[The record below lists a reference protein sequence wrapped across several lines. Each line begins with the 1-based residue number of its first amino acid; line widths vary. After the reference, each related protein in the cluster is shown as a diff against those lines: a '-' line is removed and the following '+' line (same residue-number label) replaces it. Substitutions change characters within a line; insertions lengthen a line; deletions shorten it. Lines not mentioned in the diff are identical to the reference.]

1 MILWKG
7 HCSVHGR
14 FSEDVVDELRAKH
27 PGINVLVHPECKH
40 EVVLKADLVGSTEFI
55 IKTIE
60 AAEPGTVWA
69 IGTELNLV
77 KRLADAHPDKT
88 IVFLDRNVCY
98 CSTMNRIDLPHLVWA
113 LGAWSPAPSS
123 TGSPSTPTPRP
134 TRSWRSSGCSTCP
147 ASRTA
152 TERPGATTMARR
164 RISDSERRSRIAVRH
179 ALAPAHRLADVAAVT
194 RAMTVLHAT
203 EAATVH
209 LAVAARA
216 EGVKPEDVD
225 AELYDARSVVKQ
237 LAMRRT
243 LFVFP
248 RELLPAAWG
257 SASARVATSERKRIA
272 KADRRRRHRPRRG
285 GVARRRPRRDAR
297 PPGGGTGDHRR
308 AAGPGPGAGRDG
320 RRHAP
325 TRPGTGPCSVAP
337 WVLTHLGLE
346 GKALRGRN
354 AGHWR
359 LNKPTWTTAEDWL
372 GVVDE
377 PLGQDDRLRR
387 AGGPVADHL
396 RPRHR
401 GRHPVVAGV
410 DEDRLVT
417 PGPGRPWA
425 PSRSTSTTAT
435 TGWVHPDDGH
445 RTRSSRGRRSCRRS
459 TPP

>member
-1 MILWKG
+1 
-7 HCSVHGR
+7 
-14 FSEDVVDELRAKH
+14 
-27 PGINVLVHPECKH
+27 
-40 EVVLKADLVGSTEFI
+40 
-55 IKTIE
+55 
-60 AAEPGTVWA
+60 
-69 IGTELNLV
+69 
-77 KRLADAHPDKT
+77 
-88 IVFLDRNVCY
+88 
-98 CSTMNRIDLPHLVWA
+98 
-113 LGAWSPAPSS
+113 
-123 TGSPSTPTPRP
+123 
-134 TRSWRSSGCSTCP
+134 
-147 ASRTA
+147 
-152 TERPGATTMARR
+152 MARR

-179 ALAPAHRLADVAAVT
+179 ALAPAHRLTDVAEVT

-272 KADRRRRHRPRRG
+272 KAIAAG
-285 GVARRRPRRDAR
+285 GIAPDGEAWLDAARDATLAR
-297 PPGGGTGDHRR
+297 L
-308 AAGPGPGAGRDG
+308 AAGPATTAELRAEVPELAGMVGGTTDK
-320 RRHAP
+320 
-325 TRPGTGPCSVAP
+325 TWDRPVSVAP

-377 PLGQDDRLRR
+377 PLGQD
-387 AGGPVADHL
+387 AGYAALV
-396 RPRHR
+396 HR
-401 GRHPVVAGV
+401 W
-410 DEDRLVT
+410 LT
-417 PGPGRPWA
+417 TFGPG
-425 PSRSTSTTAT
+425 STADIQWWLGSTKTAVTRALADLGAVEVELDDGT
-435 TGWVHPDDGH
+435 TGWVHPSDEDTGPVEPWAALLP
-445 RTRSSRGRRSCRRS
+445 TLDPTVMGWKSRGFYL
-459 TPP
+459 PPEHVPYLFDTNGNAGTTAWWDGRIVGCWVQDEVGRVTVITWGRLTARQRKLLDAEAERLTAFLDGVVIANVYKSRLMKGEPLP

>member
-1 MILWKG
+1 
-7 HCSVHGR
+7 
-14 FSEDVVDELRAKH
+14 
-27 PGINVLVHPECKH
+27 
-40 EVVLKADLVGSTEFI
+40 
-55 IKTIE
+55 
-60 AAEPGTVWA
+60 
-69 IGTELNLV
+69 
-77 KRLADAHPDKT
+77 
-88 IVFLDRNVCY
+88 
-98 CSTMNRIDLPHLVWA
+98 
-113 LGAWSPAPSS
+113 
-123 TGSPSTPTPRP
+123 
-134 TRSWRSSGCSTCP
+134 
-147 ASRTA
+147 
-152 TERPGATTMARR
+152 MARR

-179 ALAPAHRLADVAAVT
+179 ALAPAHRLTDVAAVT

-272 KADRRRRHRPRRG
+272 KAIAAG
-285 GVARRRPRRDAR
+285 GIASDGEAWLDAARDATLAR
-297 PPGGGTGDHRR
+297 L
-308 AAGPGPGAGRDG
+308 AAGPATTAELRAEVPELAGMVGGTTDK
-320 RRHAP
+320 
-325 TRPGTGPCSVAP
+325 TWDRPVSVAP

-377 PLGQDDRLRR
+377 PLGQDAGYAALVDRWL
-387 AGGPVADHL
+387 
-396 RPRHR
+396 
-401 GRHPVVAGV
+401 
-410 DEDRLVT
+410 T
-417 PGPGRPWA
+417 TFGPGTAADIQWWLG
-425 PSRSTSTTAT
+425 STKTAVTRALADLGAVEVDLDDGT
-435 TGWVHPDDGH
+435 TGWVHPSDEDTGPVEPWAALLP
-445 RTRSSRGRRSCRRS
+445 TLDPTVMGWKSRGFYLAPEHVPYLFDTNGNAGTTAWWDGRIVGCWVQDEEGVVRLSLLEDVGPDGLAALELEAQRLTAWLDGTVIGNVYASRQMKQAKL
-459 TPP
+459 P